1 MNREDSTKVTHG
13 RPDDDDRTD
22 PIDIGPID
30 EVEFQTAEALAA
42 IEEARQQGR
51 PAPIAEWIERCP
63 AAADQ
68 IREAAA
74 SMSIVDSAIETSGLR
89 VAVDSASTDGELI
102 GAALDDFEIQ
112 RVITTGSMGVVYQ
125 AIQKSTRRTVALK
138 TLPEGLLPNVRRRR
152 LFERE
157 VEAVAGLH
165 HPNIVPIFSSGL
177 ARGQYYFAMLFVD
190 GRHLDEYVRE
200 VLHYP
205 QGGDRLH
212 RTLRARRLA
221 VNKTL
226 GLMATICDAVHYA
239 HLKGVIHRD
248 LKPSNILVDDEGNPH
263 LLDFGLAKT
272 FSFDGPKSTETA
284 LSVGGQIV
292 GTLPYLAPEQARGEI
307 DEIDVRT
314 DVYALGVM
322 LYKILTDCYPYD
334 VSGQLRD
341 ALDNIQN
348 ADPTSPVKALSGRGI
363 ESAIGRRLINDE
375 LRTILLTALAKE
387 KSKRYQSAAALGA
400 DLRRYLSAEP
410 IEAKRHARWRY
421 VLRKFVYRKG
431 FELTL
436 LALVFVLAGALALR
450 LRGFG
455 LDPTPSE
462 IEQEFQRRLTEWKQ
476 GAQQVNRQRDA
487 ERNVMIEE
495 VAGRYLPLVL
505 RHTFTHWP
513 PADSEPTGAEL
524 RSAADLVSDLVI
536 GTDRPMKLADMLA
549 DSFDAIRPPA
559 GDPAGSQRFAQFEAW
574 CYELLEIEMPIH
586 TDGPPDEMS
595 IVAPGSPTSP

>member
-1 MNREDSTKVTHG
+1 MNREDSTKVSHG
-13 RPDDDDRTD
+13 RPEDDDGTDR
-22 PIDIGPID
+22 IDIGPID
-30 EVEFQTAEALAA
+30 EVEFQTAAALAA
-42 IEEARQQGR
+42 IEEARHQGR

-89 VAVDSASTDGELI
+89 VAVDSPSTDGALI

-138 TLPEGLLPNVRRRR
+138 TLPEGLLPSARRRR

-177 ARGQYYFAMLFVD
+177 AKGQYYFAMLFVD

-205 QGGDRLH
+205 QGQDPSH

-221 VNKTL
+221 ITKTL

-248 LKPSNILVDDEGNPH
+248 LKPSNILVDDQGTPH

-272 FSFDGPKSTETA
+272 FSFDGPDAAETA
-284 LSVGGQIV
+284 LSVGGQIF

-348 ADPTSPVKALSGRGI
+348 ADPISPVKAMSGRGI

-375 LRTILLTALAKE
+375 LRTILLTALAKD

-421 VLRKFVYRKG
+421 VVRKFVYRKG

-436 LALVFVLAGALALR
+436 LMLVFVLAGALALR
-450 LRGFG
+450 LRHTG
-455 LDPTPSE
+455 LDLTPTE
-462 IEQEFQRRLTEWKQ
+462 IEEEFQRRLTQWKQ
-476 GAQQVNRQRDA
+476 RTQRENRERDD
-487 ERNVMIEE
+487 ERAVMIEE
-495 VAGRYLPLVL
+495 VASRYLPLVL
-505 RHTFTHWP
+505 RDTFDRWS
-513 PADSEPTGAEL
+513 PASAQATGAEL
-524 RSAADLVSDLVI
+524 SSAAELVSDLAR
-536 GTDRPMKLADMLA
+536 GTDRPTKLGDMLA
-549 DSFDAIRPPA
+549 DSFDAIRPPV
-559 GDPAGSQRFAQFEAW
+559 GEPAGIQRFAQFEAW
-574 CYELLEIEMPIH
+574 CYDLLEMEMPIYDDEQP
-586 TDGPPDEMS
+586 DGVS
-595 IVAPGSPTSP
+595 IEAQGTPTSP